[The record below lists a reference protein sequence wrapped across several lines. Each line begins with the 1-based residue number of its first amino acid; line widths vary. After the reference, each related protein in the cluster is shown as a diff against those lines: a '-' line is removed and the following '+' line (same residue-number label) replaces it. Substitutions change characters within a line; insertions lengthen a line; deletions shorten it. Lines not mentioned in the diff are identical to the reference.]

1 METKV
6 LHNNSIK
13 IGNLEIGS
21 ILAAAPLAGITDTV
35 QRQIIRKFSKNCL
48 ITTEMLS
55 SEALV
60 NNPRGAILESSPSES
75 PLAFQLVGH
84 KPDIMLKA
92 AKIIEARADII
103 DINMGCPVN
112 KVFKGNDGSAL
123 MKTPELAA
131 DIVKTLKDNINK
143 PITVK
148 CRLGINNENKNF
160 IEFAQLMQTA
170 GADAI
175 TLHAR
180 TRSQMYS
187 GKADWGAIRDLK
199 ANIDIP
205 VFANGDIISTESA
218 IECLNITHADGLAIG
233 RGMIGNPFLF
243 KEIEHYISTGEK
255 LEPPTLKEKIDILT
269 EHLNQEIALRGE
281 LNGIKFFR
289 KFYSYYIFGIKN
301 AAICR
306 GRLVRE
312 ENYDNIISILEE
324 ILNGA
329 EDVHI

>member
-1 METKV
+1 MKTKA
-6 LHNNSIK
+6 LRNNSIK
-13 IGNLEIGS
+13 IGNLRLDS

-35 QRQIIRKFSKNCL
+35 ERQIIRKFSKNCL

-60 NNPRGAILESSPSES
+60 NNPRGAILESTPAES

-92 AKIIEARADII
+92 AKIIEDRADII

-131 DIVKTLKDNINK
+131 LIVKTLKDNIEK
-143 PITVK
+143 PITIK
-148 CRLGINNENKNF
+148 CRLGINSENKNF
-160 IEFAQLMQTA
+160 IEFVQLMQHS
-170 GADAI
+170 GADAV

-180 TRSQMYS
+180 TRSQMYN
-187 GKADWGAIRDLK
+187 GKADWDAIKALK
-199 ANIDIP
+199 QNVDIP
-205 VFANGDIISTESA
+205 VFANGDIVDIDSA
-218 IECLNITHADGLAIG
+218 IKCLEITNADGLAIG

-243 KEIEHYISTGEK
+243 REIEHFMLTGEK
-255 LEPPTLKEKIDILT
+255 LPPPNLSEKMSVLT

-301 AAICR
+301 AAIYR

-312 ENYDNIISILEE
+312 ENYDNIISILNE
-324 ILNGA
+324 IITGA